1 MAYRIVIDRG
11 ACSGFGSCV
20 ETDPETFAIGADG
33 LAETLTET
41 TDRLAA
47 LDAARSCPMGAITVL
62 DDNGSVVR

>member
-1 MAYRIVIDRG
+1 MAYRILIDRG

-41 TDRLAA
+41 TDRVAA
-47 LDAARSCPMGAITVL
+47 LEAARSCPMGAITLL
-62 DDNGSVVR
+62 DDCGNAVR

>member
-1 MAYRIVIDRG
+1 MTYRIVIDRG

-33 LAETLTET
+33 LVETLTET

-47 LDAARSCPMGAITVL
+47 ARGGQIVSDGRDHRPGR
-62 DDNGSVVR
+62 NGSAIR

>member
-1 MAYRIVIDRG
+1 MTYRIVIDRG

-20 ETDPETFAIGADG
+20 ETDPETFAKGADG
-33 LAETLTET
+33 LVETLTET

-47 LDAARSCPMGAITVL
+47 VEAARSCPMGAITVL